1 MSAMKRLKQHLRQIL
16 SKAISLDK
24 KKQNEGGFTMNCT
37 PNYQRYLKND
47 KKENDEDEL
56 PLL

>member
-1 MSAMKRLKQHLRQIL
+1 MKRLKQHLRQIL